1 MGKLSMIVKQEQI
14 SFLNR
19 FVRDNDPFESC
30 AILLG
35 KRQKDE
41 FVIEEIVPAQNKD
54 SSIIRFT
61 IENDRLYEIY
71 KMADEKNLSV
81 IGIFHSHPSDPYP
94 SSTDKFYMKVN
105 PVPWIIESTITNEM
119 RCFISGDEVNGNESL
134 IDEIKIEIKG

>member
-1 MGKLSMIVKQEQI
+1 MGNLSIIVKQVHI
-14 SFLNR
+14 SFLNQ
-19 FVRDNDPFESC
+19 FVKDNDPFESC

-41 FVIEEIVPAQNKD
+41 FVLEEIVPAQNKD

-61 IENDRLYEIY
+61 IEDDRLYEIY
-71 KMADEKNLSV
+71 KMAEKKNLSV

-105 PVPWIIESTITNEM
+105 PVPWIIKSTITNEM
-119 RCFISGDEVNGNESL
+119 RCFVSLDQVNGNEIL
-134 IDEIKIEIKG
+134 IDEIKIEIKD

>member
-1 MGKLSMIVKQEQI
+1 MGNLSIIVKQIHI
-14 SFLNR
+14 SFLNQ

-35 KRQKDE
+35 KRQEDE
-41 FVIEEIVPAQNKD
+41 FIIEEIVPAQNKD

-71 KMADEKNLSV
+71 KIADEKKLSV

-94 SSTDKFYMKVN
+94 SDTDKFYMNVN
-105 PVPWIIESTITNEM
+105 PVPWIIKSTITNEM
-119 RCFISGDEVNGNESL
+119 RCFISGDQANGDEPL
-134 IDEIKIEIKG
+134 IAEIKIEIKG